1 MKLHRFGLIASAIV
15 AFAFC
20 ANAQLLWEISGN
32 GLEKPSYVFGTH
44 HVAPAS
50 MLDSIPGFN
59 QAITSCDAV
68 YGEVEKEGLIGA
80 ETQQKMLAM
89 ITAPADSTL
98 STVLDAKTIAAI
110 DSIFK
115 DFSGG
120 MAGAAQLEP
129 MKPAF
134 VETQLAL
141 IATMKLFPNFNP
153 AEQIDISIQTRA
165 TQLGKPTGGF
175 ESADFQL
182 DLLYGASISQ
192 QARDLTKTVTN
203 FHKTQ
208 QSSLTLADSYKH
220 QDLNALYSAMM
231 KELDEEDYS
240 PEEKKARFEK
250 IFTSRNKNW
259 VKKLITLM
267 PQQSILVVVG
277 SGHLPGNDGVI
288 DLLKREGYTVEPMK

>member
-68 YGEVEKEGLIGA
+68 YGEVEKEGLVGA

-141 IATMKLFPNFNP
+141 IATLKLFPNFNP
-153 AEQIDISIQTRA
+153 TEQIDISIQTRA

-182 DLLYGASISQ
+182 DLLSGASISQ

-240 PEEKKARFEK
+240 PEEKNARFEK

-259 VKKLITLM
+259 VEKLITLM

-277 SGHLPGNDGVI
+277 SGHLPGDDGLL
-288 DLLKREGYTVEPMK
+288 DLLKRKGYTVEPMK

>member
-68 YGEVEKEGLIGA
+68 YGEVEKEGLVGA

-98 STVLDAKTIAAI
+98 SAVLDAKTIAAI

-120 MAGAAQLEP
+120 MAGVVQLEP

-134 VETQLAL
+134 VETQLTL
-141 IATMKLFPNFNP
+141 IATMKLFPTFNP

-165 TQLGKPTGGF
+165 AQLGKPTAGF

-182 DLLYGASISQ
+182 DLL
-192 QARDLTKTVTN
+192 
-203 FHKTQ
+203 
-208 QSSLTLADSYKH
+208 
-220 QDLNALYSAMM
+220 
-231 KELDEEDYS
+231 
-240 PEEKKARFEK
+240 
-250 IFTSRNKNW
+250 
-259 VKKLITLM
+259 
-267 PQQSILVVVG
+267 
-277 SGHLPGNDGVI
+277 
-288 DLLKREGYTVEPMK
+288 

>member
-68 YGEVEKEGLIGA
+68 YGEVEKEGLVGA

-141 IATMKLFPNFNP
+141 IATLKLFPNFNP
-153 AEQIDISIQTRA
+153 TEQIDISIQTRA

-240 PEEKKARFEK
+240 PEEKNARFEK

-259 VKKLITLM
+259 VEKLITLM

-277 SGHLPGNDGVI
+277 SGHLPGDDGLL
-288 DLLKREGYTVEPMK
+288 DLLKRKGYTVEPMK

>member
-20 ANAQLLWEISGN
+20 ANAQLLWKISGN

-68 YGEVEKEGLIGA
+68 YGEVEKEGLVGA

-134 VETQLAL
+134 VETQLTL
-141 IATMKLFPNFNP
+141 IATMKLFPTFNP
-153 AEQIDISIQTRA
+153 AEQIDISIQTLA
-165 TQLGKPTGGF
+165 AQLGKPTGGF

>member
-20 ANAQLLWEISGN
+20 ANAQLLWKISGN

>member
-20 ANAQLLWEISGN
+20 ANAQLLWKISGN

-68 YGEVEKEGLIGA
+68 YGEVEKEGLVGA

-120 MAGAAQLEP
+120 MAGAAQLEA

-134 VETQLAL
+134 VETQLTL
-141 IATMKLFPNFNP
+141 IATMKLFPTFNP
-153 AEQIDISIQTRA
+153 AEQIDISVQTRA
-165 TQLGKPTGGF
+165 AQLGKPTAGF

-182 DLLYGASISQ
+182 DSLYGAPSSL

-240 PEEKKARFEK
+240 PEEKNARFEK

-259 VKKLITLM
+259 VEKLITLM

-277 SGHLPGNDGVI
+277 SGHLPGDDGLL
-288 DLLKREGYTVEPMK
+288 DLLKRKGYTVEPMK

>member
-68 YGEVEKEGLIGA
+68 YGEVEKEGLVGA

-141 IATMKLFPNFNP
+141 IATMKLFPTFNP
-153 AEQIDISIQTRA
+153 AEQIDISVQTRA
-165 TQLGKPTGGF
+165 AQLGKPTAGF

-182 DLLYGASISQ
+182 GLLYGAPISL
-192 QARDLTKTVTN
+192 QARDLTKTVAN

-240 PEEKKARFEK
+240 PEEKNARFEK

-259 VKKLITLM
+259 VEKLITLM

-277 SGHLPGNDGVI
+277 SGHLPGDDGLL
-288 DLLKREGYTVEPMK
+288 DLLKRKGYTVEPMK

>member
-20 ANAQLLWEISGN
+20 ANAQLLWKISGN

-59 QAITSCDAV
+59 QAIADCDVV
-68 YGEVEKEGLIGA
+68 YGEVEKEGLVGA

-165 TQLGKPTGGF
+165 AQLGKPTGGF

-203 FHKTQ
+203 FHKTK

-231 KELDEEDYS
+231 KELDEEDYT
-240 PEEKKARFEK
+240 PEEKKIRFEK
-250 IFTSRNKNW
+250 LFTSRNKNW
-259 VKKLITLM
+259 AEQLNTLM
-267 PQQSILVVVG
+267 PQKSILVVVG
-277 SGHLPGNDGVI
+277 AGHLPGDDGLL
-288 DLLKREGYTVEPMK
+288 DLLKRKGYTVEPAK

>member
-59 QAITSCDAV
+59 QAIADCDVV
-68 YGEVEKEGLIGA
+68 YGEVEKEGLVGA

-134 VETQLAL
+134 VETQLTL
-141 IATMKLFPNFNP
+141 IATMKLFPTFNP
-153 AEQIDISIQTRA
+153 AEQIDISVQTRA
-165 TQLGKPTGGF
+165 AQLGKPTAGF

-182 DLLYGASISQ
+182 GLLYGAPISL
-192 QARDLTKTVTN
+192 QARDLTKTVADFN
-203 FHKTQ
+203 KSQ
-208 QSSLTLADSYKH
+208 QSALDLTESYKR
-220 QDLNALYSAMM
+220 QDLNSLYSSMI
-231 KELDEEDYS
+231 KEIEESDYS
-240 PEEKKARFEK
+240 PEEKKIRFEK
-250 IFTSRNKNW
+250 LFTSRNKNW
-259 VKKLITLM
+259 AEQLNTIM
-267 PQQSILVVVG
+267 PQKSVLVVVG
-277 SGHLPGNDGVI
+277 AGHLPGDDGLL
-288 DLLKREGYTVEPMK
+288 DLLKRKGYTVEPAK